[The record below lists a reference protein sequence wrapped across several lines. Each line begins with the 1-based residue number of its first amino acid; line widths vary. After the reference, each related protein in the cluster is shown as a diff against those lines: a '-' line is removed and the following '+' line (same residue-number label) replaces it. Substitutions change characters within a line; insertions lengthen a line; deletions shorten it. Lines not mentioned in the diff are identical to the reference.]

1 MSLLNSFEKQ
11 GNFLFKYRGQFPLI
25 LFLIALPF
33 MYYTDY
39 TALQKNTASIT
50 LYCAYFISCVGFL
63 IRFYTIGTTPRGT
76 SGRNTK
82 SQVAEEL
89 NTMGIYSLI
98 RHPLYLGN
106 YLIWLGISI
115 STFNLYFVVILS
127 LLFWIYYER
136 IMFAEERFL
145 ERKFG
150 EKYTLWSNSIS
161 AFFPTSLNFKK
172 SRVPFSFVSI
182 LRREY
187 FTIDL
192 SDFSGR
198 RVPSKVRRSFC
209 PFEFLLYNN
218 SSHKAVRMVN
228 GYPGWY
234 HNDAGK
240 RSRPGHSTVPPCS
253 LLTETSSS
261 SNRRVVLFCF
271 EHRKV

>member
-39 TALQKNTASIT
+39 TAIQKNTTCIT
-50 LYCAYFISCVGFL
+50 LYCAYFISCGGFL

-150 EKYTLWSNSIS
+150 EKYILWSNSIS
-161 AFFPTSLNFKK
+161 AFFPNSLNFKK

-187 FTIDL
+187 SSVLSAVIGFIYIQFFRNYFSFDL
-192 SDFSGR
+192 FYL
-198 RVPSKVRRSFC
+198 
-209 PFEFLLYNN
+209 EN
-218 SSHKAVRMVN
+218 SSLYFLASIIFIVVILRTLKNYTKILNEM
-228 GYPGWY
+228 G
-234 HNDAGK
+234 
-240 RSRPGHSTVPPCS
+240 RS
-253 LLTETSSS
+253 
-261 SNRRVVLFCF
+261 
-271 EHRKV
+271 

>member
-11 GNFLFKYRGQFPLI
+11 GNFLFKYRGQFPVI

-39 TALQKNTASIT
+39 TTIQKNTASIT
-50 LYCAYFISCVGFL
+50 LYFAYFISIVGFL
-63 IRFYTIGTTPRGT
+63 IRFYTIATTPRGT

-89 NTMGIYSLI
+89 NTTGIYSLI

-115 STFNLYFVVILS
+115 TTFNLYFVVILS

-150 EKYTLWSNSIS
+150 EKYILWSNSIS
-161 AFFPTSLNFKK
+161 AFFPATLNFKK
-172 SRVPFSFVSI
+172 SIVPFSFVSI

-187 FTIDL
+187 SSVL
-192 SDFSGR
+192 SAVIGFIFIQFFRNYFSFNLCYLER
-198 RVPSKVRRSFC
+198 DSLY
-209 PFEFLLYNN
+209 FLLTIIFVVVILSTLKNYT
-218 SSHKAVRMVN
+218 KILDEK
-228 GYPGWY
+228 G
-234 HNDAGK
+234 
-240 RSRPGHSTVPPCS
+240 RS
-253 LLTETSSS
+253 
-261 SNRRVVLFCF
+261 
-271 EHRKV
+271 

>member
-1 MSLLNSFEKQ
+1 
-11 GNFLFKYRGQFPLI
+11 
-25 LFLIALPF
+25 

-39 TALQKNTASIT
+39 INIQKNTASIT
-50 LYCAYFISCVGFL
+50 LYCAYLISSVGFL

-89 NTMGIYSLI
+89 NTTGIYSLI

-115 STFNLYFVVILS
+115 TTFNLYFVVVLS

-150 EKYTLWSNSIS
+150 EKYVLWSNSIS
-161 AFFPTSLNFKK
+161 AFFPTSLSFKK
-172 SRVPFSFVSI
+172 SRVTFSFVSI

-187 FTIDL
+187 SSVL
-192 SDFSGR
+192 SAVIGFVFIQFFRNYFSF
-198 RVPSKVRRSFC
+198 SIFYL
-209 PFEFLLYNN
+209 ENN
-218 SSHKAVRMVN
+218 SLYFLTTIIFIVFILRTLKN
-228 GYPGWY
+228 YTKILNEKG
-234 HNDAGK
+234 
-240 RSRPGHSTVPPCS
+240 RS
-253 LLTETSSS
+253 
-261 SNRRVVLFCF
+261 
-271 EHRKV
+271 

>member
-11 GNFLFKYRGQFPLI
+11 GNFLFKYRGQFPVI

-39 TALQKNTASIT
+39 TTIQKNTASIT
-50 LYCAYFISCVGFL
+50 LCCAYFISFLGFL

-89 NTMGIYSLI
+89 NTTGIYSLI

-115 STFNLYFVVILS
+115 TTFNLYFVVILS

-150 EKYTLWSNSIS
+150 EKYILWSNSIS
-161 AFFPTSLNFKK
+161 AFFPATLNFKK

-187 FTIDL
+187 SSVLSAVIGFIFIQFFRNYFSFNLCYLERDSLYFLGTIIFVVVIL
-192 SDFSGR
+192 SILKNYTKILNEKGR
-198 RVPSKVRRSFC
+198 S
-209 PFEFLLYNN
+209 
-218 SSHKAVRMVN
+218 
-228 GYPGWY
+228 
-234 HNDAGK
+234 
-240 RSRPGHSTVPPCS
+240 
-253 LLTETSSS
+253 
-261 SNRRVVLFCF
+261 
-271 EHRKV
+271 